1 LGMLIIGKVAPMT
14 EPWIHQ
20 DARAVNLTPW
30 KFAPA
35 VGGIL
40 VVAVIAIYA
49 YFADFSVLR

>member
-1 LGMLIIGKVAPMT
+1 MLIIGKVAPMA
-14 EPWIHQ
+14 EPWIHH
-20 DARAVNLTPW
+20 DAKAVNLTPW

-49 YFADFSVLR
+49 FFADFSVLR